1 MPRSIEVYSGSD
13 IDNSDYSTDEDNYD
27 QEWHQD
33 TLLSDLDL
41 PILHVDLVRSQLSTY
56 HLQVGLRRIDQCRS
70 FQDLWE
76 ILSPLAKENT
86 LIINLLHQPLLPL
99 PQTSTTR

>member
-13 IDNSDYSTDEDNYD
+13 IDTDDYSTDEDNYD

-33 TLLSDLDL
+33 TLLNVPDVLHLDL
-41 PILHVDLVRSQLSTY
+41 VQSPLNTY
-56 HLQVGLRRIDQCRS
+56 HLQVGLRRIEECRS
-70 FQDLWE
+70 FRELWE

-86 LIINLLHQPLLPL
+86 LILNLQAQPSLPL
-99 PQTSTTR
+99 SVPSTTR